1 MDSRVATCGL
11 WLLEDRAMKR
21 LLCLT
26 AGSALVATAAFAQ
39 FPPGFEPM
47 PLNPVGTEVYFRD
60 TSGTDANAAGLV
72 DLITRLIDRSR
83 SLHLVPIKHDDTLEL
98 DAPISIVKDGDSRRV
113 IVTYEVTPQNGGIP
127 RSYKT
132 TCTST
137 QLDRC
142 AAAIAQRVEQ
152 IARENE
158 HEG

>member
-39 FPPGFEPM
+39 FPPDFGPM
-47 PLNPVGTEVYFRD
+47 VGTPVYFKN
-60 TSGTDANAAGLV
+60 TGGTDPNDAALI
-72 DLITRLIDRSR
+72 DLITRMIDRSR
-83 SLHLVPIKHDDTLEL
+83 SLHLVPIKLDDTLEL
-98 DAPISIVKDGDSRRV
+98 EAPNSIVKEGDSRRV
-113 IVTYEVTPQNGGIP
+113 IVTYAVTPQGGGLP
-127 RSYKT
+127 TSYKT

-152 IARENE
+152 IARE
-158 HEG
+158 HELEG